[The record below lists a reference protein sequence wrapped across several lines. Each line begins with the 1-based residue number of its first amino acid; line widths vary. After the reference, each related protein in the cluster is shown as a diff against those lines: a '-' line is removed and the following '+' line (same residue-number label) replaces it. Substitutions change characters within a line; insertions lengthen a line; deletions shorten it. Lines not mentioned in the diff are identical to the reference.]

1 MLRLNAIKEVS
12 QVDVSFAPNDMR
24 PSGRSSLDES
34 MASDNG
40 EATPT
45 DTPIPK
51 PLLTI
56 QDDKLIATG
65 SLNIHTSTS
74 RYYREIR
81 TALNNIDEHKNRIL
95 IELQLYE
102 QEKIANP
109 QILEF
114 QTVQN
119 RNSVDECLNIGFEE
133 ELPRSRLV

>member
-1 MLRLNAIKEVS
+1 
-12 QVDVSFAPNDMR
+12 
-24 PSGRSSLDES
+24 

-45 DTPIPK
+45 DTHIPK

-133 ELPRSRLV
+133 EPPRSRLV